1 MKIYQNCL
9 KGRHWCH
16 AFFLH
21 PFKLTARQVC
31 FIMYM
36 LPNNCYFEISNSASF
51 RDGNINI
58 RMYYDSYLSL
68 RDRLSNMTA

>member
-31 FIMYM
+31 FIMCM
-36 LPNNCYFEISNSASF
+36 LPNNCFSNPSSF
-51 RDGNINI
+51 RDGNIDI
-58 RMYYDSYLSL
+58 AMYYDSYLSL

>member
-1 MKIYQNCL
+1 MKIYQNGL

-36 LPNNCYFEISNSASF
+36 LPNNCFSNPSSF
-51 RDGNINI
+51 RDGNIDI
-58 RMYYDSYLSL
+58 GMYYDSYLSL